1 MKTRIFLTA
10 LILFTLSFFIYQIA
24 WYAGYDYGTSGIQ
37 LPSWNV
43 IAFFLV
49 LVSILSIWATWNFE
63 LRRIERSKALSSK
76 QEDSIEKKKRDRLD
90 SVLHDL
96 SDEDLLQLKKRLS
109 SGMID
114 DELLEERIV
123 GEDGELLRERH

>member
-37 LPSWNV
+37 LPSWNF

-49 LVSILSIWATWNFE
+49 LVSILAIWATWNFE

-90 SVLHDL
+90 SVLRDL
-96 SDEDLLQLKKRLS
+96 SDEDLLRLKKRLS

-114 DELLEERIV
+114 DELLEEHIV
-123 GEDGELLRERH
+123 GEDGELTHKQY